1 MNDADALKEAQRRW
15 GPDAFAICGYG
26 QCAVGKG
33 RSNRGIGSTFELA
46 FADADRRKAG
56 SA

>member
-46 FADADRRKAG
+46 FADRRKAG